1 MGGGS
6 CYTLD
11 ALDEIAAA
19 AKALDCATHM
29 DGARIFNAAEAT
41 GVSVARMCE
50 GYDSVSICFSK
61 GLGAPVG
68 SVLVGSHAFIQRA
81 HRWRKMFGGGWR
93 QAGLLADACLHALDH
108 HVGRLRDDHR
118 RARTIAEALNDLSAF
133 SVDLR
138 TVQTNMVYV
147 DCIDLASDVVS
158 VLAAHGVDVLDT
170 GAHRIRFV
178 VHLHIT
184 DDDVDQL
191 LAVCRQ
197 EWS

>member
-1 MGGGS
+1 MGS
-6 CYTLD
+6 
-11 ALDEIAAA
+11 E
-19 AKALDCATHM
+19 
-29 DGARIFNAAEAT
+29 
-41 GVSVARMCE
+41 MCIR
-50 GYDSVSICFSK
+50 D
-61 GLGAPVG
+61 
-68 SVLVGSHAFIQRA
+68 R
-81 HRWRKMFGGGWR
+81 FGGGWR

-108 HVGRLRDDHR
+108 HVDRLQDDHR

-133 SVDLR
+133 SVDLT
-138 TVQTNMVYV
+138 TVQSNMVYV
-147 DCIDLASDVVS
+147 DCTDLASDVVS
-158 VLAAHGVDVLDT
+158 VLAANGVDVLDT